1 MAGRSWNVRSKLA
14 QSSDRMLGVDHLL
27 VRAAA
32 GAAVAEGG
40 DGMSLYERIAEI
52 GIGICMVG
60 FVALIIW
67 SLL

>member
-1 MAGRSWNVRSKLA
+1 
-14 QSSDRMLGVDHLL
+14 MLGLDRLL

-40 DGMSLYERIAEI
+40 DGMSLAERIAEI

-67 SLL
+67 SFL